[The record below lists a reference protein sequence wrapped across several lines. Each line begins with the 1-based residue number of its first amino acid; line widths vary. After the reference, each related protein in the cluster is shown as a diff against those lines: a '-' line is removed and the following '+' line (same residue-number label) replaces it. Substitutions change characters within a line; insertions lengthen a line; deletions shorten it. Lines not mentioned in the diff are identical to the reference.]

1 MCLKRLVQTDVRL
14 TAFPFITSMGTW
26 ILQTI
31 ALETETR
38 QLLKQET
45 VTGVVFTWT
54 ICVGVWT
61 VHLCL
66 GICVSWM
73 GGDWPRELSCVPGL
87 WRSVNATSQRSASL
101 CLICHSP
108 LTDKCNFFGDKAA
121 SIVTHNL

>member
-1 MCLKRLVQTDVRL
+1 MRL
-14 TAFPFITSMGTW
+14 TTFQFVTSMGTW

-31 ALETETR
+31 AMETETR

-61 VHLCL
+61 VHVCL
-66 GICVSWM
+66 GICVSWT
-73 GGDWPRELSCVPGL
+73 GRDWPREVSCVPGL
-87 WRSVNATSQRSASL
+87 WRSVNATACL

-108 LTDKCNFFGDKAA
+108 LTDKCDFFGDKAA
-121 SIVTHNL
+121 SIVNHNL